1 MATETAPT
9 HDELYDIAKAP
20 LQAAESSLSILDG
33 DISDLLLLGVAA
45 MGDHIVGYADRGIK
59 RTYFDGAEKEALDTL
74 IDDHLGLPRNEAQ
87 RAYGEITVTRVSA
100 AAGAGTI
107 FAGHVFATDF
117 DTLGATI
124 EYVALVDQAWGGA
137 EVGSK
142 TLQIEAIYPGRSG
155 NVAINRVRRIVS
167 SLWDSTFTITNA
179 AAIAGGSD
187 DETDPQ
193 YRERGRG
200 YSSTIRRATLAAL
213 EYGAKQNS
221 TGVVNATAHEN
232 TSTGIVDLY
241 VSDAAGGS
249 NPTMV
254 SNVVTELRNWRA
266 AGIPLN
272 VLGGTLLDPTIA
284 LTIGVRPGVS
294 QTELAPKLQVGLAAW
309 SDRLKVGET
318 LILGELIAAVFAL
331 APDALKVV
339 EAVVSGAGVIS
350 SPIAT
355 YGLVPTLP
363 TQKIRILAGNVSF
376 TAWGTIT

>member
-20 LQAAESSLSILDG
+20 LVAAESKLSILDG

-45 MGDHIVGYADRGIK
+45 MGDHIVGYCDRAVK

-74 IDDHLGLPRNEAQ
+74 IDDHLGLPRNESQ
-87 RAYGEITVTRVSA
+87 RAYGEITVTRATA

-107 FAGHVFATDF
+107 LAGTVFATDY

-124 EYVALVDQAWGGA
+124 EYVALVDQSWGGA
-137 EVGSK
+137 EAGSK
-142 TLQIEAIYPGRSG
+142 TLQIEAVYPGRSG

-167 SLWDSTFTITNA
+167 SLWDSSFTITNA

-200 YSSTIRRATLAAL
+200 YTSTIRRATLAAI
-213 EYGAKQNS
+213 EYGAKQNG

-232 TSTGIVDLY
+232 TTSGIVDLY
-241 VSDAAGGS
+241 VSDTAGGS

-254 SNVVTELRNWRA
+254 ANVVTVLREWRA

-272 VLGGTLLDPTIA
+272 VLGGTLVDPTITLA
-284 LTIGVRPGVS
+284 IAVRPGVA
-294 QTELAPKLQVGLAAW
+294 QAELEPKIKAFLASW
-309 SDRLKVGET
+309 SDRLRVNEM
-318 LILGELIAAVFAL
+318 LFADEVSAAVIAC
-331 APDALKVV
+331 APDAIKAC
-339 EAVVSGAGVIS
+339 EATISGAIVVT
-350 SPIAT
+350 SPITAT
-355 YGLVPTLP
+355 ALVPSS
-363 TQKIRILAGNVSF
+363 TQKIRILAGNVSIGS
-376 TAWGTIT
+376 WGVTT